1 MFLQCSLQFSF
12 FRRLVNV
19 VQNFFVIDG
28 RHKLFTQN
36 SSQQFC
42 TLKECFAPLHSRDKT
57 SLLVINDGRLST
69 PGKDFLIYVNICFVS
84 SSWEIT
90 AAEVIML
97 SFSFICTLKQL
108 SQRTWKFI
116 RNTCSQKCH
125 NHLLSPYKINS
136 PRPSQKNAEF
146 YPAS

>member
-84 SSWEIT
+84 SS
-90 AAEVIML
+90 
-97 SFSFICTLKQL
+97 
-108 SQRTWKFI
+108 
-116 RNTCSQKCH
+116 
-125 NHLLSPYKINS
+125 
-136 PRPSQKNAEF
+136 
-146 YPAS
+146 